1 MERKDRKVTEGP
13 GRRERSDKKRIVKE
27 NFIISNKKIGYN

>member
-13 GRRERSDKKRIVKE
+13 GRRERSGRKRIVKE
-27 NFIISNKKIGYN
+27 NFIISSKKIGYN